1 MQTKQRTNK
10 MITNFKTNI
19 ENVNG
24 LKVLEIKYKEETS
37 VNWSEANQFVSKFI
51 KRGWVVDC
59 DYKDNYTD
67 ESIIILSKGE

>member
-1 MQTKQRTNK
+1 